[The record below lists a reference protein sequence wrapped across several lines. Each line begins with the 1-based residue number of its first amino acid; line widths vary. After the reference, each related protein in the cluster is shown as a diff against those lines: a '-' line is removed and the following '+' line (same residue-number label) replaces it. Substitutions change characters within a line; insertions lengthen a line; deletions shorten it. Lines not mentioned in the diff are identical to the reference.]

1 MKNFLLVPNF
11 DRNPLPFVRRAVEF
25 LRQKGCSV
33 FCQKEDEGKFDAAVC
48 SDPASIDCI
57 LVFGGDGTMLKNV
70 KKYLSWQKPFAG
82 INTGKVGYLADI
94 DPEATEAALASIL
107 NGKFSKEERVTL
119 KISVGEKTVTAINE
133 AVLHRSTAHVLGVE
147 IGVNGQRVEPVR
159 ADGII
164 VATPTGSTAYNL
176 SAGGPILTPN
186 SRSMVVTPVCAHSLT
201 IRPVVIGGGDIVTIT
216 VKSADEPAFINVDG
230 EYVDSLPTDA
240 SVNVSLS
247 EKTFTLLRLS
257 EGSFFTVL
265 RNKLSTWEQ

>member
-11 DRNPLPFVRRAVEF
+11 DRNPLPFVRRAVDF
-25 LRQKGCSV
+25 LRAKGCSV

-48 SDPASIDCI
+48 VDPALIDCI
-57 LVFGGDGTMLKNV
+57 LVFGGDGTMLRNV

-94 DPEATEAALASIL
+94 EPEATETALAAIL
-107 NGKFSKEERVTL
+107 DGKYSKEERVTL
-119 KISVGEKTVTAINE
+119 RVSIGDKTVIGINE
-133 AVLHRSTAHVLGVE
+133 AVLRRSATHILAVE
-147 IGVNGQRVEPVR
+147 IKINGQRVEPVR
-159 ADGII
+159 ADGVI

-201 IRPVVIGGGDIVTIT
+201 IRPVVIGGSDIVSLM
-216 VKSADEPAFINVDG
+216 VKNTDEPAFINVDG
-230 EYVDSLPTDA
+230 ENVDSLPTGA
-240 SVNVSLS
+240 FVNVSVS